1 MELNQPQV
9 LSVSPKGR
17 GDDNNF
23 DDHLTNSR
31 VPLYRRNDNTNQLNQ
46 ITQHELDMIM
56 EKLDSRIKER
66 FEAEKKQLIDCVEVK
81 NLAALETY
89 FSNSQTRKLPRKRY

>member
-9 LSVSPKGR
+9 LSVSRKGR

-31 VPLYRRNDNTNQLNQ
+31 VPLDRRNDNANKLNQ
-46 ITQHELDMIM
+46 ISQHELDMII
-56 EKLDSRIKER
+56 EKVDSRIKER
-66 FEAEKKQLIDCVEVK
+66 VEAEKKQEMDCVEAK
-81 NLAALETY
+81 ILAAIQTY
-89 FSNSQTRKLPRKRY
+89 VSNSQTRKLP